1 MNISEMSNLLALRL
15 EDAAG
20 VTFTQS
26 KRLKLLNNAQ
36 LTLAQLIHS
45 SYLTE
50 LEVLEEGL
58 TATAG
63 VYALSSLQNDVLRGG
78 EGIIK
83 VKINGTGG
91 KYCTEIDMK
100 SIKRTENTFLAGGIN
115 NPLYYIFQNNI
126 YVSNG
131 ETNPVIDILYLK
143 IPSVLLHAFTVDS
156 VDIGS
161 PTTMFTILAGDN
173 PSAVNDYYN
182 NAVIYALGT
191 DKLSYHVITDYI
203 GATKTITVSPAA
215 AGIFTTGETF
225 YFLTH
230 DFDLTELDQVTCNL
244 NESLHELTVTLAE
257 AEGWGMDMQFA
268 RRQAALNSA
277 LDEVKTLNERYEKA
291 EGIGIQN
298 R

>member
-215 AGIFTTGETF
+215 AEIFTTGETF

-268 RRQAALNSA
+268 RKQAALNSA